1 MKIWSTLKRY
11 AHKPIIFM
19 GLIIFGQ
26 ISGINYARAQAEVKF
41 NTATALIL
49 VPNFGVELHLAPGY
63 TAQMDVLGSFW
74 DSVGEDRDPYQINET
89 FVEVRAYGQDNN
101 QGWFAGAHV
110 GFGMFTIQKVNA
122 LVIYDQY
129 QDPDTYGNVPGNFQ
143 SGRAGFY
150 GLSFGYK
157 KALNERWALEA
168 FIGGGLVQSN
178 YKGYA
183 GFTRV
188 DVLPGDTR
196 EFNRSGEWVLYR
208 GGLMLTYVLFKN
220 QGQ

>member
-1 MKIWSTLKRY
+1 MSWLN
-11 AHKPIIFM
+11 KPIAGPFWVL
-19 GLIIFGQ
+19 LITVLLMPGQ
-26 ISGINYARAQAEVKF
+26 AASGQAEVKF
-41 NTATALIL
+41 NAATALVL

-63 TAQMDVLGSFW
+63 TAQLDVLGSFW
-74 DSVGEDRDPYQINET
+74 DSVGEDRDPYHINET
-89 FVEVRAYGQDNN
+89 FVEARKYSQDNN

-110 GFGMFTIQKVNA
+110 GFGMFTIQKGNTPIVYDPYSDGNGLSNA
-122 LVIYDQY
+122 
-129 QDPDTYGNVPGNFQ
+129 PNTFQ

-157 KALNERWALEA
+157 RSFGDRWAIEA
-168 FIGGGLVQSN
+168 FLGGGLVQSN
-178 YKGYA
+178 YKGYS

-208 GGLMLTYVLFKN
+208 GGLMLTYRLFN
-220 QGQ
+220 LNAAQ

>member
-1 MKIWSTLKRY
+1 MIIGIKHKISASR
-11 AHKPIIFM
+11 
-19 GLIIFGQ
+19 LIIAICILVLGP
-26 ISGINYARAQAEVKF
+26 ISGLNYANAQAEVKF
-41 NTATALIL
+41 NVATALLL

-63 TAQMDVLGSFW
+63 TAQLDVLGSFW
-74 DSVGEDRDPYQINET
+74 DSVGEDRDPYHINET
-89 FVEVRAYGQDNN
+89 FVEARKYSQDNN

-129 QDPDTYGNVPGNFQ
+129 QDPDTYPDQDNTFQ

-157 KALNERWALEA
+157 KALNDRWALEA

-178 YKGYA
+178 VKSYTNGLQ
-183 GFTRV
+183 TV
-188 DVLPGDTR
+188 PWLEDTR
-196 EFNRSGEWVLYR
+196 EFNKSGEWVLYR
-208 GGLMLTYVLFKN
+208 GGLMLSYALFQNKD
-220 QGQ
+220 

>member
-1 MKIWSTLKRY
+1 MNWSPKHRNPAFIWLMVLGLLMGGPNLK
-11 AHKPIIFM
+11 
-19 GLIIFGQ
+19 
-26 ISGINYARAQAEVKF
+26 AQAEVKF
-41 NTATALIL
+41 NTATALLL

-63 TAQMDVLGSFW
+63 TAQLDVLGSFW
-74 DSVGEDRDPYQINET
+74 DSVGEDRDPYHINET
-89 FVEVRAYGQDNN
+89 FVEVRKYSQDNN

-129 QDPDTYGNVPGNFQ
+129 QDPDTYSDTPGSFQ

-157 KALNERWALEA
+157 RALNERWALEA
-168 FIGGGLVQSN
+168 FLGGGLVQSN

-208 GGLMLTYVLFKN
+208 GGLMLSYALLQNKDR
-220 QGQ
+220 

>member
-1 MKIWSTLKRY
+1 MKIGSR
-11 AHKPIIFM
+11 HKNSACRLIMAM
-19 GLIIFGQ
+19 GILMLGQ
-26 ISGINYARAQAEVKF
+26 ISGLNSARAQAEVKF
-41 NTATALIL
+41 NTATALLL

-63 TAQMDVLGSFW
+63 TAQLDVLGSFW
-74 DSVGEDRDPYQINET
+74 DSVGEDRDPYHINET
-89 FVEVRAYGQDNN
+89 FVEARKYSQDNN

-122 LVIYDQY
+122 FVIYDQY
-129 QDPDTYGNVPGNFQ
+129 QDPDTYSDVPGNFQ

-157 KALNERWALEA
+157 RAFNERWALEA

-196 EFNRSGEWVLYR
+196 EFNKSGEWVLYR
-208 GGLMLTYVLFKN
+208 GGLMLTYLLFQNKER
-220 QGQ
+220 

>member
-1 MKIWSTLKRY
+1 MIMIKQKGQYLRHITAIGLTLNLLLL
-11 AHKPIIFM
+11 APHVA
-19 GLIIFGQ
+19 
-26 ISGINYARAQAEVKF
+26 NAQAEVKF
-41 NTATALIL
+41 NVATALIL

-63 TAQMDVLGSFW
+63 TAQLDVLGSFW
-74 DSVGEDRDPYQINET
+74 DSVGEDRDPYHINET
-89 FVEVRAYGQDNN
+89 FVEARKYSQDNN

-122 LVIYDQY
+122 FVIYDQY
-129 QDPDTYGNVPGNFQ
+129 QDPDTYSDVPNTFQ

-208 GGLMLTYVLFKN
+208 GGLMLSYALFQNKN
-220 QGQ
+220 

>member
-1 MKIWSTLKRY
+1 MIKIKQKGQYLRLIT
-11 AHKPIIFM
+11 AI
-19 GLIIFGQ
+19 GLMLNLLLLAPHVAQ
-26 ISGINYARAQAEVKF
+26 AQAEVKF
-41 NTATALIL
+41 NVATALIL

-63 TAQMDVLGSFW
+63 TAQLDVLGSFW

-89 FVEVRAYGQDNN
+89 FVEARKYSQDNS

-122 LVIYDQY
+122 FVIYDQY
-129 QDPDTYGNVPGNFQ
+129 QDPDTYSDSTGSFQ

-150 GLSFGYK
+150 GLSLGYK
-157 KALNERWALEA
+157 KALNDRWALEA

-183 GFTRV
+183 GFSRV

-196 EFNRSGEWVLYR
+196 EFNRSGEWVIYR
-208 GGLMLTYVLFKN
+208 GGLMLSYALFQNKN
-220 QGQ
+220 